1 MFVIR
6 RPPAGKKK
14 NEKKK
19 GCWNSKNSDV
29 SLVGV
34 IPVRD
39 VKA

>member
-6 RPPAGKKK
+6 RPPAGKKMKK
-14 NEKKK
+14 NK
-19 GCWNSKNSDV
+19 GCWNNKNSDV

-39 VKA
+39 AKV